1 MPTVNV
7 VKDELFRMLGRSFTE
22 EEFDKLCF
30 AYGLEYDGETSQK
43 KMIARERATDK
54 SGASDHLIQNASEE
68 TLLRIEVAANRYDL
82 LCVEGLVLALRSF
95 LGLDADPACELPLP
109 RFVAKKPTTRMTV
122 DASVLEVRPVIMCAI
137 VRNIAFTERSFA
149 SFIDMQDKLHQ
160 TLCKR
165 RSLASIGTHDLDHVE
180 APFTY
185 EARRP
190 EDIHFCPL
198 RGTDGRVVDG
208 RECLAALESDLALRD
223 YLPLIRDKARYPV
236 VCDATGAVMS
246 LPPII
251 NGSKSMMSKDTR
263 NVFLEVTAT
272 DETKC
277 EIVLQTVACLFS
289 MYATP
294 RFEIEQVEVV
304 SGATTRITPPVAYRT
319 QTADVAYIN
328 TQLGLHCTAAEQL
341 HLLRKMGMEGTASA
355 DGTTISVAVP
365 PHRSDILHECDIM
378 EEVAIAYGFNNIK
391 PLPCPTPT
399 TGHQLVRTKIE
410 EKLAAEIAYAGFCQ
424 VLTFALCKRAD
435 NFATLRRPDDG
446 SAIAI
451 PESKSTDVETAR
463 VSLLANVLRSVASNK
478 ALPLPI
484 RVFEIGDVVRKDAA
498 APVGARNFQN
508 VCAVQCDV
516 NSGFDAIHGL
526 LDRVMLVLGVPT
538 AAAAAAAGDKNKVAP
553 YSLRASHDGAFIDG
567 LCADV
572 LVGDRKVGVIGV
584 VHPDVLAACALD
596 APCSAFELT
605 LDFPLGI

>member
-7 VKDELFRMLGRSFTE
+7 VKDELFRMIGRSFTE

-54 SGASDHLIQNASEE
+54 SGASDHLIENASEE

-82 LCVEGLVLALRSF
+82 LCVEGIALALRSF
-95 LGLDADPACELPLP
+95 LNLDADPKCELPLP
-109 RFVAKKPTTRMTV
+109 KFVAKKPTTRMTV
-122 DASVLEVRPVIMCAI
+122 DPSVLDVRPVIMCAI
-137 VRNIAFTERSFA
+137 VRNVKFTERSFA

-165 RSLASIGTHDLDHVE
+165 RSLASIGTHDLDHVK
-180 APFTY
+180 APFKY
-185 EARRP
+185 EARKP

-198 RGTDGRVVDG
+198 RGTQGRVVNG
-208 RECLAALESDLALRD
+208 RECMTALESDLALRD
-223 YLPLIRDKARYPV
+223 YLPLIRDKERYPV
-236 VCDATGAVMS
+236 VLDATNEVMS

-304 SGATTRITPPVAYRT
+304 SGKTTRITPPVAYRT
-319 QTADVAYIN
+319 QTAEVDYIN
-328 TQLGLHCTAAEQL
+328 KQLGLKCTAAEQL
-341 HLLRKMGMEGTASA
+341 KYLRKMGMEGKASA
-355 DGTTISVAVP
+355 DGKTIAVEVP

-391 PLPCPTPT
+391 PMPCPTPT
-399 TGHQLVRTKIE
+399 IGHQLLRTKLE
-410 EKLAAEIAYAGFCQ
+410 EKLAQEIAFAGFCQ
-424 VLTFALCKRAD
+424 VLTFTLCRRAD
-435 NFATLRRPDDG
+435 NFATLRRKDDG
-446 SAIAI
+446 SAITI
-451 PESKSTDVETAR
+451 PDSKNTEVETAR
-463 VSLLANVLRSVASNK
+463 VSLLASVLRSVASNK

-484 RVFEIGDVVRKDAA
+484 RVFEIGDVVKKDSSV
-498 APVGARNFQN
+498 PVGAKNFQN

-516 NSGFDAIHGL
+516 NSGFDSIHGL
-526 LDRVMLVLGVPT
+526 LDRVMRVLGVPPV
-538 AAAAAAAGDKNKVAP
+538 GVKGKVAP

-572 LVGDRKVGVIGV
+572 FVGDKKVGVIGV
-584 VHPDVLAACALD
+584 VHPEVLAACAID
-596 APCSAFELT
+596 SPCSAFELT
-605 LDFPLGI
+605 LDFPMGI